1 MKKNEDTATK
11 SYHHGDLKKALL
23 KAAEL
28 ILEED
33 GIQALSLRE
42 AARRVGVSHTAPRN
56 HFGDMTGLLSELA
69 AEGYLRFAD
78 ALRKGADAAGD
89 DPRSRLRAMGRAYL
103 GFAITHPGLFT
114 LMFRS
119 EQLDTSRPALHDA
132 LAASRSAV
140 EQAVSAR
147 TREADDVSPLAQ
159 AARLVAVRSLVHG
172 FVVLLLENRLR
183 GVMASVPG
191 ADAETLLDAVMESLS
206 FAGID

>member
-1 MKKNEDTATK
+1 
-11 SYHHGDLKKALL
+11 
-23 KAAEL
+23 
-28 ILEED
+28 
-33 GIQALSLRE
+33 
-42 AARRVGVSHTAPRN
+42 
-56 HFGDMTGLLSELA
+56 
-69 AEGYLRFAD
+69 
-78 ALRKGADAAGD
+78 
-89 DPRSRLRAMGRAYL
+89 
-103 GFAITHPGLFT
+103 
-114 LMFRS
+114 
-119 EQLDTSRPALHDA
+119 
-132 LAASRSAV
+132 V